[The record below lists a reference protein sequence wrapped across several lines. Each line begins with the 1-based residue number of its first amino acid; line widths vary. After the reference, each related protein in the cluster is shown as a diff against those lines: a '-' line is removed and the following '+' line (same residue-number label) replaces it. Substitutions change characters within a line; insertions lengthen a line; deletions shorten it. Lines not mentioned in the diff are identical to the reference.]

1 MFEKVKEIIAKIKAN
16 SEQIKEYGEKI
27 KSAKRF
33 GGLAKL
39 DEEQSI
45 LLIENRILKDN
56 ARNAL
61 FDEVM
66 PKAVEIWNKYAGKQ
80 YGEKTKEKIRKEVEE
95 ATGCYLY
102 ATSEYSSDKFFL
114 APSADLRVWNWFS
127 SRDLEVYPHPYN
139 SVRLLVNN
147 KIQTVNIENLK
158 LGYCSAYVEDSRTR
172 AIEINDKKKELR
184 SEFEEYGK
192 KIKAFNE
199 LLPSGIDYI
208 YVQEPK
214 WYNIG

>member
-1 MFEKVKEIIAKIKAN
+1 MLEKVKEIIAKSKAN

-39 DEEQSI
+39 DEEQSV

-66 PKAVEIWNKYAGKQ
+66 PKAVEIWNKYAGKR
-80 YGEKTKEKIRKEVEE
+80 YGEKTKDKIRDEVKK
-95 ATGCYLY
+95 ATGCYMY
-102 ATSEYSSDKFFL
+102 ASSGYSSDEFYFS
-114 APSADLRVWNWFS
+114 PSETDLYYWFS
-127 SRDLEVYPHPYN
+127 SRDLEIYC
-139 SVRLLVNN
+139 SARILINN
-147 KIQTVNIENLK
+147 VIQEVSIQNLK
-158 LGYCSAYVEDSRTR
+158 VAYCSAYVEDTRAR
-172 AIEINDKKKELR
+172 AIEINDKKNELR

>member
-1 MFEKVKEIIAKIKAN
+1 MFEKVKEIIAKSKEN

-66 PKAVEIWNKYAGKQ
+66 PKAIEIWNKYAGKQ
-80 YGEKTKEKIRKEVEE
+80 YGEKTKEKIRKEVNE

-102 ATSEYSSDKFFL
+102 ASSGYSSDEFFL
-114 APSADLRVWNWFS
+114 VPSVDSEVEYWFLP
-127 SRDLEVYPHPYN
+127 RDLEVYPHPYN
-139 SVRLLVNN
+139 SGRFLVNN
-147 KIQTVNIENLK
+147 KIQSVNVENLK
-158 LGYCSAYVEDSRTR
+158 LGYCSAYVEDSRAR
-172 AIEINDKKKELR
+172 ATEINNKKRELR
-184 SEFEEYGK
+184 AEFDEYEK
-192 KIKAFNE
+192 KIRAFNE
-199 LLPSGIDYI
+199 LLPSGIDSI
-208 YVQEPK
+208 YLQEPK